1 MKKSNTNSYQ
11 LDAYAENSKKGKK
24 ATRAKKA
31 KLSEREKRAETENLD
46 NLERDLSY
54 AKSEIGTIA
63 GDFLKGTPF
72 PRRIAGIGIA
82 VVLALGIGVAVGVHQ
97 IHSAP
102 DSGSGIVEVKPP
114 VEETKN
120 DENTQND
127 DDTQN
132 DEDTQNDDVTDEE
145 ETSTES
151 DNNNA
156 DDTRESDN
164 WSHEEYIASKTQ
176 ATFTKGADGIYRAH
190 IDAVKVPYR
199 ETWASEYAFEV
210 PAELHKPDV
219 PYVLHAHTQRRADVW
234 RDYAGL
240 VDINYSHDGKRYGDP
255 IFHLS
260 FRQTK
265 DWESAPDVQDFYMPF
280 FQKNSHIDE
289 ELATVIVDSRG
300 VDVDI
305 ELMPASTAPLRTW
318 DGHSKLEQNESELF
332 RVTGPITAKK
342 FSRTGKG
349 GSDLYIYGW
358 RPGDTSFN
366 SLVNFQ
372 YFGADTIDLSGKGTK
387 RFDGVELLWVGNGSP
402 FVHGW
407 SIQ

>member
-1 MKKSNTNSYQ
+1 MKESNTNEYQ
-11 LDAYAENSKKGKK
+11 LDAYAGNSK
-24 ATRAKKA
+24 RIKKA
-31 KLSEREKRAETENLD
+31 KHAKKIEPTEREKRAEMEHLD

-97 IHSAP
+97 IRSIP

-114 VEETKN
+114 VE
-120 DENTQND
+120 DVQD
-127 DDTQN
+127 V
-132 DEDTQNDDVTDEE
+132 EDTQNEDVAEE
-145 ETSTES
+145 EEPPAES
-151 DNNNA
+151 GNKNA
-156 DDTRESDN
+156 DDKLGPGN
-164 WSHEEYIASKTQ
+164 WSHEKYIASKTQ

-199 ETWASEYAFEV
+199 QTWASEYAFEV
-210 PAELHKPDV
+210 PAELRKPAE
-219 PYVLHAHTQRRADVW
+219 PYVLHAHTQRRADVCD
-234 RDYAGL
+234 DYAGL
-240 VDINYSHDGKRYGDP
+240 VDIDYSQGGDRYGDM
-255 IFHLS
+255 IFNLS
-260 FRQTK
+260 FRQTE
-265 DWESAPDVQDFYMPF
+265 DWESAPDVQDFYVPF
-280 FQKNSHIDE
+280 FQKNSYIDE

-305 ELMPASTAPLRTW
+305 ELMPAGKAQLRTW

-342 FSRTGKG
+342 FSRTGQG
-349 GSDLYIYGW
+349 GSDLFIYGW
-358 RPGDTSFN
+358 RPGDSAF
-366 SLVNFQ
+366 SPLVEFQ
-372 YFGADTIDLSGKGTK
+372 YFGDDTIDLSGKNTSK
-387 RFDGVELLWVGNGSP
+387 FDGIELLWVGNSSS